1 MLAPLRVDR
10 SEILR
15 DCSAACDTIKSMTLY
30 VPITD
35 EVRRQLTAERERTGV
50 GPTALM
56 RGTAHDPNRP
66 KTLKGQTISLWLS
79 GKIQRARQSQLDY
92 VLKRWAA
99 LPDTST
105 PNARKPQ
112 ERVALTTEHLR
123 FIDQAWDEGL
133 LPDAI
138 FNGRDA
144 PEGLNSAII
153 RTWKDRRIKS
163 AAKPYLDFVLREY
176 ARASGELDKI

>member
-1 MLAPLRVDR
+1 
-10 SEILR
+10 
-15 DCSAACDTIKSMTLY
+15 MTLY

-35 EVRRQLTAERERTGV
+35 EIRRKLTVERKRTGV

-56 RGTAHDPNRP
+56 RGTAHDEKRP
-66 KTLKGQTISLWLS
+66 STLKGQTISLWLS

-99 LPDTST
+99 LPDTCT
-105 PNARKPQ
+105 PSARKPQ
-112 ERVALTTEHLR
+112 ERVTLTAEHLKA
-123 FIDQAWDEGL
+123 IDQAWNEGL

-138 FNGRDA
+138 FNGRYA

-163 AAKPYLDFVLREY
+163 AAKPYLDFVLREC
-176 ARASGELDKI
+176 ARA

>member
-1 MLAPLRVDR
+1 MA
-10 SEILR
+10 
-15 DCSAACDTIKSMTLY
+15 LY
-30 VPITD
+30 VPIT
-35 EVRRQLTAERERTGV
+35 ETLKSKLTTERKRTGV

-56 RGTAHDPNRP
+56 RGTAHDPERP
-66 KTLKGQTISLWLS
+66 TTLKGQTISLWLS

-99 LPDTST
+99 LPDNST

-112 ERVALTTEHLR
+112 ERVTLTAEHLR
-123 FIDQAWDEGL
+123 VIDQAWDKGL

-138 FNGRDA
+138 FDDRNA

-163 AAKPYLDFVLREY
+163 AAKPYLDFILREC
-176 ARASGELDKI
+176 AMASRELDKI